1 MQGRE
6 MTMTAGEIE
15 RVVTEVARS
24 YPPPLDGIELADVT
38 RIAFHLSILSE
49 HVPAGGHVVDIG
61 GGIGLMSVG
70 AAALGYRSTLVDDF
84 DDAVNHEY
92 PIESLGVHA
101 RYGVRV
107 ISADALRGL
116 PRLEPGTLDAVT
128 SFDSMEHWHCSP
140 KATFHALLEA
150 LRPGGLFL
158 LGVPNC
164 VNLRKRLMVL
174 FGAAKWSL
182 MEHWYEPPVFR
193 GHVREPD
200 VDDLRYIARDLG
212 LTNVKIFGR
221 NWLGYHSR
229 YGWVRALV
237 PYADRLLRLLPT
249 LCSDIY
255 LAGQKPAP

>member
-84 DDAVNHEY
+84 DDAVNYEY

-101 RYGVRV
+101 RRRRGRRTGRGQAASS
-107 ISADALRGL
+107 SATRTLSWRRTVVCLGLSQLICWGITYYLIGALG
-116 PRLEPGTLDAVT
+116 E
-128 SFDSMEHWHCSP
+128 
-140 KATFHALLEA
+140 
-150 LRPGGLFL
+150 
-158 LGVPNC
+158 
-164 VNLRKRLMVL
+164 LMV
-174 FGAAKWSL
+174 A
-182 MEHWYEPPVFR
+182 
-193 GHVREPD
+193 
-200 VDDLRYIARDLG
+200 DLG
-212 LTNVKIFGR
+212 
-221 NWLGYHSR
+221 WS
-229 YGWVRALV
+229 
-237 PYADRLLRLLPT
+237 
-249 LCSDIY
+249 S
-255 LAGQKPAP
+255 APWSMAASPPRSW